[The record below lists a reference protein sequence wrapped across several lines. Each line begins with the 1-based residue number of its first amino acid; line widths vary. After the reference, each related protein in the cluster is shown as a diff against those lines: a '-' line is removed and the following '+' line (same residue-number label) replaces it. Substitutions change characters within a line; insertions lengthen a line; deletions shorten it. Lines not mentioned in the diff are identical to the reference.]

1 MPPPQHDLAA
11 TARVIAPRT
20 SLASCVRA
28 FVIRDTTGRPL
39 LPANQRFN
47 HFPASAMCSLSWIIE
62 GEVQVPDGAA
72 AAARIA
78 LGGPRTGPRISYNPG
93 PVHVFIV
100 LFFPQ
105 ALHALTGL
113 DMSQFTDRFVAL
125 EAVAGSPWQVMSQ
138 EVMEAPDDEARMD
151 LLGEFLEP
159 RWQAARAA
167 GAAPGSRLGDWVNSL
182 AMHVAASGWGRSARN
197 VERRIKVWVG
207 QPLRGLRRFDR
218 AERSFLETRASMEA
232 GTVSWADAAAEGGFA
247 DQAHL
252 CREVRAVTGMT
263 PTELARRIRDDES
276 YWVYRIW
283 S

>member
-1 MPPPQHDLAA
+1 MPPADQTLAA
-11 TARVIAPRT
+11 TARVVAPPT
-20 SLASCVRA
+20 PLASCVRA
-28 FVIRDTTGRPL
+28 FVIRDTTGRLP
-39 LPANQRFN
+39 LPANQRLN
-47 HFPASAMCSLSWIIE
+47 HFPASAMCSVSWILE
-62 GEVQVPDGAA
+62 GKVQVPDGAA
-72 AAARIA
+72 AFPPVA
-78 LGGPRTGPRISYNPG
+78 LGGPRTRPRVSYNPG

-113 DMSQFTDRFVAL
+113 DMSQYTDRFVAL
-125 EAVAGSPWQVMSQ
+125 ETVAASPWQALSRQ
-138 EVMEAPDDEARMD
+138 VMEAPGDEARVE
-151 LLGEFLEP
+151 LLSNFLGP

-197 VERRIKVWVG
+197 VERRIKVWAG
-207 QPLRGLRRFDR
+207 QPLRGLRRFHR

-232 GTVSWADAAAEGGFA
+232 GTVSWAEAAAEGGFA